1 MILSKKEVSII
12 IEIGFSILFAI
23 FFLPYFFENRLNSI
37 EFTGEMSF
45 LSEVWVKIIQMIVF
59 SIIYYSISYTLLE
72 VIYKEKIIKDERDD
86 MISSKSYRLGFR
98 LYEYS
103 LFMLIGILLSNTS
116 IQNSGS
122 IMFFILILLL
132 SVLLIK
138 SIYQLYLYRTS

>member
-103 LFMLIGILLSNTS
+103 LFMLIGILLSNAS

-132 SVLLIK
+132 SVLMIK

>member
-37 EFTGEMSF
+37 EFTGEMSL

-59 SIIYYSISYTLLE
+59 AIIYYSISYTLLE
-72 VIYKEKIIKDERDD
+72 IIYKEKIIKDERDD

-103 LFMLIGILLSNTS
+103 LFMLIGILLSNAS

-132 SVLLIK
+132 SVLMIK

>member
-59 SIIYYSISYTLLE
+59 AIIYYSISYTLLE
-72 VIYKEKIIKDERDD
+72 IIYKEKIIKDERDD

-103 LFMLIGILLSNTS
+103 LFMLIGILLSNAS

-138 SIYQLYLYRTS
+138 SVYQLYLYRTS

>member
-1 MILSKKEVSII
+1 MVLSKKEVSII

-59 SIIYYSISYTLLE
+59 AIIYYSISYTLLE
-72 VIYKEKIIKDERDD
+72 IIYKEKIIKDERDD

-103 LFMLIGILLSNTS
+103 LFVLIGILLSNAS

-138 SIYQLYLYRTS
+138 SVYQLYLYRTS

>member
-72 VIYKEKIIKDERDD
+72 ITYKEKIIKDERDD

-103 LFMLIGILLSNTS
+103 LFMLIGILLSNAS

-138 SIYQLYLYRTS
+138 SVYQLYLYRTS

>member
-1 MILSKKEVSII
+1 MILSKKEISII

-72 VIYKEKIIKDERDD
+72 IIYKEKIIKDERDD

-103 LFMLIGILLSNTS
+103 LFMLIGILLSNAS

-138 SIYQLYLYRTS
+138 SVYQLYLYRTS

>member
-12 IEIGFSILFAI
+12 IEIGFSVLFAI

-72 VIYKEKIIKDERDD
+72 VIYKEK
-86 MISSKSYRLGFR
+86 
-98 LYEYS
+98 
-103 LFMLIGILLSNTS
+103 T
-116 IQNSGS
+116 
-122 IMFFILILLL
+122 
-132 SVLLIK
+132 
-138 SIYQLYLYRTS
+138 

>member
-37 EFTGEMSF
+37 EFTGEMSL

-72 VIYKEKIIKDERDD
+72 IIYKEKIIKDERDD

-103 LFMLIGILLSNTS
+103 LFMLIGILLSNAS

>member
-1 MILSKKEVSII
+1 MILSKKEVAII

-72 VIYKEKIIKDERDD
+72 IIYKEKIIKDERDD

-103 LFMLIGILLSNTS
+103 LFVLIGILLSNAS

-138 SIYQLYLYRTS
+138 SVYQLYLYRTS

>member
-45 LSEVWVKIIQMIVF
+45 LSEVWMKIIQMIVF

-72 VIYKEKIIKDERDD
+72 IIYKEKIIKDERDD

-116 IQNSGS
+116 IQKSGS

-138 SIYQLYLYRTS
+138 SVYQLYLYRTS

>member
-72 VIYKEKIIKDERDD
+72 ITYKEKIIKDERDD

-103 LFMLIGILLSNTS
+103 LFMLIGILLSNAS

>member
-72 VIYKEKIIKDERDD
+72 IIYKEKIIKDERDD

-103 LFMLIGILLSNTS
+103 LFMLIGILLSNAS

-132 SVLLIK
+132 SILLIK

>member
-59 SIIYYSISYTLLE
+59 AIIYYSISYTLLE
-72 VIYKEKIIKDERDD
+72 IIYKEKIIKDERDD

-103 LFMLIGILLSNTS
+103 LFMLIGILLSNAS

>member
-1 MILSKKEVSII
+1 MILSKKEVAII

-72 VIYKEKIIKDERDD
+72 IIYKEKIIKDERDD

-103 LFMLIGILLSNTS
+103 LFMLIGILLSNAS

-132 SVLLIK
+132 SVLMIK

>member
-1 MILSKKEVSII
+1 MILSKKEVAII

-72 VIYKEKIIKDERDD
+72 IIYKEKIIKDERDD

-103 LFMLIGILLSNTS
+103 LFVLIGILLSNAS

-132 SVLLIK
+132 SVLMIK

>member
-72 VIYKEKIIKDERDD
+72 IIYKEKIIKDERDD

-103 LFMLIGILLSNTS
+103 LFMLIGILLSNAS

>member
-59 SIIYYSISYTLLE
+59 AIIYYSISYTLLE
-72 VIYKEKIIKDERDD
+72 IIYKEKIIKDERDD

-103 LFMLIGILLSNTS
+103 LFMLIGILLSNAS

-132 SVLLIK
+132 GVLLIK

>member
-12 IEIGFSILFAI
+12 IEIGFSVLFAI

-59 SIIYYSISYTLLE
+59 AIIYYSISYTLLE
-72 VIYKEKIIKDERDD
+72 IIYKEKIIKDERDD

-103 LFMLIGILLSNTS
+103 LFMLIGILLSNAS

-138 SIYQLYLYRTS
+138 SVYQLYLYRTS

>member
-23 FFLPYFFENRLNSI
+23 FFLPYFFENRLSSI

-59 SIIYYSISYTLLE
+59 AIIYYSISYTLLE
-72 VIYKEKIIKDERDD
+72 IIYKEKIIKDERDD

-103 LFMLIGILLSNTS
+103 LFMLIGILLSNAS

-138 SIYQLYLYRTS
+138 SVYQLYLYRTS

>member
-72 VIYKEKIIKDERDD
+72 IIYKEKIIKDERDD

-103 LFMLIGILLSNTS
+103 LFMLIGILLSNAS

-138 SIYQLYLYRTS
+138 SVYQLYLYRTS

>member
-72 VIYKEKIIKDERDD
+72 IIYKEKIIKDERDD

-103 LFMLIGILLSNTS
+103 LFMLIGILLSNAS

-132 SVLLIK
+132 SVLMIK

>member
-1 MILSKKEVSII
+1 MILSKKEISII

-72 VIYKEKIIKDERDD
+72 IIYKEKIIKDERDD

-103 LFMLIGILLSNTS
+103 LFVLIGILLSNAS

-132 SVLLIK
+132 SVLMIK

>member
-72 VIYKEKIIKDERDD
+72 ITYKEKIIKDESDD
-86 MISSKSYRLGFR
+86 MISSKAYRLGFR

-103 LFMLIGILLSNTS
+103 LFVLIGILLSNAS

>member
-72 VIYKEKIIKDERDD
+72 IIYKEKIIKDERDD

>member
-45 LSEVWVKIIQMIVF
+45 LSEVWMKIIQMIVF

-103 LFMLIGILLSNTS
+103 LFMLIGILLSNAS

-138 SIYQLYLYRTS
+138 SVYQLYLYRTS

>member
-72 VIYKEKIIKDERDD
+72 IIYKEKIIKDERDD

-103 LFMLIGILLSNTS
+103 LFMLIGILLSNAS

-122 IMFFILILLL
+122 IMFFILVLLL
-132 SVLLIK
+132 GVLLVK
-138 SIYQLYLYRTS
+138 SVYQLYLYRTS

>member
-12 IEIGFSILFAI
+12 TEIGFSVLFAI

-72 VIYKEKIIKDERDD
+72 IIYKEKIIKDERDD

-103 LFMLIGILLSNTS
+103 LFMLIGILLSNAS

-138 SIYQLYLYRTS
+138 SVYQLYLYRTS

>member
-12 IEIGFSILFAI
+12 IEIGFSVLFAI

-72 VIYKEKIIKDERDD
+72 IIYKEKIIKDERDD

-103 LFMLIGILLSNTS
+103 LFMLIGILLSNAS

>member
-12 IEIGFSILFAI
+12 IEIGFSVLFAI

-72 VIYKEKIIKDERDD
+72 IIYKEKIVKDERDD

-103 LFMLIGILLSNTS
+103 LFMLIGILLSNAS

-138 SIYQLYLYRTS
+138 SVYQLYLYRTS

>member
-12 IEIGFSILFAI
+12 IEIGFSVLFAI

-45 LSEVWVKIIQMIVF
+45 LSEVWMKIIQMIVF

-72 VIYKEKIIKDERDD
+72 IIYKEKIIKDERDD

-103 LFMLIGILLSNTS
+103 LFMLIGILLSNAS

>member
-45 LSEVWVKIIQMIVF
+45 LSEVWIKIIQMIVF

-72 VIYKEKIIKDERDD
+72 ITYKEKINKDERDD

-103 LFMLIGILLSNTS
+103 LFMLIGILLSNAS

-138 SIYQLYLYRTS
+138 SVYQLYLYRTS

>member
-1 MILSKKEVSII
+1 MILSKKEISII

-72 VIYKEKIIKDERDD
+72 IIYKEKIIKDERDD

-103 LFMLIGILLSNTS
+103 LFMLIGILLSNAS

>member
-103 LFMLIGILLSNTS
+103 LFMLIGILLSNAS
-116 IQNSGS
+116 IQKSGS

>member
-1 MILSKKEVSII
+1 MPKY
-12 IEIGFSILFAI
+12 LFAI

-37 EFTGEMSF
+37 EFTGEISF

-72 VIYKEKIIKDERDD
+72 IIYKEKIIKDERDD

-103 LFMLIGILLSNTS
+103 LFMLIGILLSNAS

-138 SIYQLYLYRTS
+138 SVYQLYLYRTS

>member
-59 SIIYYSISYTLLE
+59 AIIYYSISYTLLE
-72 VIYKEKIIKDERDD
+72 IIYKEKIIKDERDD

-103 LFMLIGILLSNTS
+103 LFVLIGILLSNVS

-138 SIYQLYLYRTS
+138 SVYQLYLYRTS

>member
-45 LSEVWVKIIQMIVF
+45 LSEVWMKIIQMIVF

-72 VIYKEKIIKDERDD
+72 ITYKEKIIKDERDD

-103 LFMLIGILLSNTS
+103 LFMLIGILLSNAS